1 MFWKVIGFN
10 QRFSPGGVPL
20 DADLRL
26 CSWSVLHCFVCS
38 RIGRGQF
45 AGAAERRR
53 GLNGLQGPLREVTYG
68 PDESKPEPNALRLRA
83 P

>member
-1 MFWKVIGFN
+1 MTL
-10 QRFSPGGVPL
+10 L
-20 DADLRL
+20 DAGRA
-26 CSWSVLHCFVCS
+26 H
-38 RIGRGQF
+38 RGRGEAPDKYGGSRRAWLFSCVLCEQSSTIQEHRRS
-45 AGAAERRR
+45 GARTR